1 MWLSNIRFD
10 PVREDSTMTSPKTI
24 FASLLLLSLATS
36 LGAGPLAAQDS
47 GEEAA
52 VREAL
57 GFYLQG
63 HATGDREIM
72 ARAFHPEAHLT
83 FVEPGGALRTI
94 SLEQFLSGFSGRPA
108 PDEDQRVRTIEWVEV
123 AGTTAVGKIILDYP
137 TIHFVDYMSLH
148 KVDGEWKIV
157 HKSYHREPK
166 G

>member
-1 MWLSNIRFD
+1 MRSR
-10 PVREDSTMTSPKTI
+10 STTL
-24 FASLLLLSLATS
+24 FFLSLLAFTS
-36 LGAGPLAAQDS
+36 TVAIEPVASQDP

-108 PDEDQRVRTIEWVEV
+108 PDEDQRIRTIEWVEV

-137 TIHFVDYMSLH
+137 TIYFVDYMSLH

>member
-1 MWLSNIRFD
+1 MRSQINKLF
-10 PVREDSTMTSPKTI
+10 
-24 FASLLLLSLATS
+24 FLSLLALTCSFMT
-36 LGAGPLAAQDS
+36 PPVAAQDP

-57 GFYLQG
+57 GFYIQG
-63 HATGDREIM
+63 HATGNREIM

-83 FVEPGGALRTI
+83 FIEPDGSLRTI
-94 SLEQFLSGFSGRPA
+94 SLEQFLSGMPGRPA
-108 PDEDQRVRTIEWVEV
+108 PDEDQRIRTIEWVDV
-123 AGTTAVGKIILDYP
+123 GGTTAVGKIVLDYP

-166 G
+166 GI

>member
-1 MWLSNIRFD
+1 MRSQATTLF
-10 PVREDSTMTSPKTI
+10 
-24 FASLLLLSLATS
+24 FLSLLAITS
-36 LGAGPLAAQDS
+36 TVAIEPVASQDP
-47 GEEAA
+47 GEETA

-57 GFYLQG
+57 SFYIQG

-83 FVEPGGALRTI
+83 FVEPDGFLRTI

-108 PDEDQRVRTIEWVEV
+108 PDEDQRIRTIEWVDV
-123 AGTTAVGKIILDYP
+123 GGTTAVGKIILDYP
-137 TIHFVDYMSLH
+137 TVHFVDYMSLH

>member
-1 MWLSNIRFD
+1 MRSQATALF
-10 PVREDSTMTSPKTI
+10 
-24 FASLLLLSLATS
+24 FLSLLAITS
-36 LGAGPLAAQDS
+36 TVAIEPVASQDP

-57 GFYLQG
+57 SFYIQG
-63 HATGDREIM
+63 HATGNPEIM

-108 PDEDQRVRTIEWVEV
+108 PDEDQRIRTIEWVDV
-123 AGTTAVGKIILDYP
+123 GGTTAVGKIILDYP
-137 TIHFVDYMSLH
+137 TIYFVDYMSLH
-148 KVDGEWKIV
+148 KVDGVWKIV

>member
-1 MWLSNIRFD
+1 MRSHATALF
-10 PVREDSTMTSPKTI
+10 
-24 FASLLLLSLATS
+24 FLSLLAITS
-36 LGAGPLAAQDS
+36 AVAKEPVAAQDS
-47 GEEAA
+47 AEEAA

-57 GFYLQG
+57 GFYIRG

-72 ARAFHPEAHLT
+72 AQAFHPEAHLT
-83 FVEPGGALRTI
+83 FVEPDGSLRTL
-94 SLEQFLSGFSGRPA
+94 SLEQFLSGMSGRPA
-108 PDEDQRVRTIEWVEV
+108 PDEDQRIRTIEWVDV
-123 AGTTAVGKIILDYP
+123 GGTTAVGKIALDYP